1 MVSGPIKGR
10 GAITNRASR
19 FDATVREPDEASPDP
34 IGTEAQRTQVT
45 EERAR
50 SILSTN
56 RSPDIPFDRSINP
69 YRGCEHGCI
78 YCYARPTHA
87 YLGLSPGLDFETR
100 LVVKRNAAERLS
112 AELGR
117 KRYQCQP
124 IALGA
129 NTDPYQPVER
139 TYRVT
144 REILEVLHDCRHPI
158 TITTKSALIE
168 RDLDLLA
175 AMAERRLVEVQISLT
190 TLDGQLARVME
201 PRATAPARRLETVR
215 VLSDVGVP
223 VRLVVAPLIP
233 FVNDADLENLV
244 AEGARH
250 GASSAGYVVLRLPLE
265 IKDLFREWL
274 EAHFPLRARRV
285 LACVTEMHDGQ
296 LYNAQFGRRQ
306 TGAGVFADLLRQ
318 RFAVALRRS
327 GLDRELPPLDTGQFR
342 PPHRHPAQSDLFAE
356 YD

>member
-1 MVSGPIKGR
+1 MVNGPIKGR

-19 FDATVREPDEASPDP
+19 FDTTVREPDEAAESGSGIEVPR
-34 IGTEAQRTQVT
+34 TEVT
-45 EERAR
+45 EEYAR
-50 SILSTN
+50 SIVSKN

-87 YLGLSPGLDFETR
+87 YLGLSPGLDFETQ
-100 LVVKRNAAERLS
+100 LVVKRNAAEQLS
-112 AELGR
+112 TELGR
-117 KRYQCQP
+117 KGYRCEP

-139 TYRVT
+139 IHRVT

-168 RDLDLLA
+168 RDLDLLV
-175 AMAERRLVEVQISLT
+175 AMAERRLVEVQISIT

-215 VLSDVGVP
+215 TLADAGVP
-223 VRLVVAPLIP
+223 VRLMVAPLIP

-244 AEGARH
+244 TEGARH
-250 GASSAGYVVLRLPLE
+250 GAQSAGYIVLRLPLE

-274 EAHFPLRARRV
+274 EAHFPLRAHRV
-285 LACVTEMHDGQ
+285 LACVTELHDGQ
-296 LYNAQFGRRQ
+296 LYNPQFGKRQ
-306 TGAGVFADLLRQ
+306 TGTGIFADLLRQ
-318 RFAVALRRS
+318 RFAIALRKS
-327 GLDRELPPLDTGQFR
+327 GMRCELPPLDSSLFR
-342 PPHRHPAQSDLFAE
+342 PPRRHAAQLDLFAE
-356 YD
+356 DD

>member
-10 GAITNRASR
+10 GAITNRPSR
-19 FDATVREPDEASPDP
+19 FDATVREPDAAAGCGIGIEAPR
-34 IGTEAQRTQVT
+34 TEVT
-45 EERAR
+45 EEYAR
-50 SILSTN
+50 SIITTN

-100 LVVKRNAAERLS
+100 LVVKRNAAAQLS

-117 KRYQCQP
+117 KGYRCEP

-144 REILEVLHDCRHPI
+144 REILELLLDCRHPT

-168 RDLDLLA
+168 RDLDLMVAL
-175 AMAERRLVEVQISLT
+175 AERRLVEVQISIT

-215 VLSDVGVP
+215 VLTEAGVP

-250 GASSAGYVVLRLPLE
+250 GARSAGYIVLRLPLE

-274 EAHFPLRARRV
+274 DAHFPLRASRV
-285 LACVTEMHDGQ
+285 LACVTELHNGQ
-296 LYNAQFGRRQ
+296 LYNSRFGSRQ
-306 TGAGVFADLLRQ
+306 TGTGIFADLLRQ
-318 RFAVALRRS
+318 RFAIALRKS
-327 GLDRELPPLDTGQFR
+327 GLVSELPPLDTTQFR
-342 PPHRHPAQSDLFAE
+342 PPRRQPAQSDLFS
-356 YD
+356 DDD